1 LVIMVGIETKYKSV
15 RAIEITPDMDGR
27 EIRFAGWVHRIRDL
41 GGKKFVVL
49 RDGSG
54 LIQMTVSKDR
64 VSEDV
69 WRIVEELTPESVVAV
84 RALVR
89 KDPRAPRGVEIVP
102 LSIEVLSIAKK
113 PLPLDVSGKV
123 KADLDTRLKNR
134 PLDLRRLEMQAIE
147 RICDTALSAIRRY
160 LRSLG
165 FVEVFTPKIIAAAT
179 EGGANL
185 FPVFYFGRQAFLA
198 QSPQLYKELLA
209 GAFERVFE
217 IGPAWRS
224 EESDTPYHLA
234 EFISVDIEAAFMDYH
249 DVMNILEGV
258 VKEVIKEVEKK
269 NSEDLEILKWQLPEV
284 KDIPRI
290 SYEEALEELRRA
302 GLDIKFGDDIGTP
315 ELRVLHN
322 RLGYE
327 LAFITD
333 FPSSTR
339 PFYTKPRDD
348 RPELSESFDLV
359 WRHLEIA
366 SGSTRIHRKEQLI
379 EEIEKRG
386 LSVQSFEFFIKWF
399 DYGMP
404 PHAGWGLGLSRFL
417 LMLTGK
423 SNVKEVTLF
432 PRDKKR
438 LVP

>member
-1 LVIMVGIETKYKSV
+1 LFETKYKSV
-15 RAIEITPDMDGR
+15 RAAEISPDMDGK
-27 EIRFAGWVHRIRDL
+27 EVRFAGWVHRVRDL
-41 GGKKFVVL
+41 GGKKFVIL

-54 LIQMTVSKDR
+54 LIQMTVSKDQ
-64 VSEDV
+64 VSEEV
-69 WRIVEELTPESVVAV
+69 WKKVEELTQESVIAV
-84 RALVR
+84 KARVR
-89 KDPRAPRGVEIVP
+89 KDPRAPRGVELVP
-102 LSIEVLSIAKK
+102 IEVEVLSVAKK

-134 PLDLRRLEMQAIE
+134 PLDLRRLEMMAVE
-147 RICDTALSAIRRY
+147 RICDTALDVIRRY

-185 FPVFYFGRQAFLA
+185 FPVFYFGKQAFLA

-217 IGPAWRS
+217 IGPAWRA

-234 EFISVDIEAAFMDYH
+234 EFVSVDIEAAFMDYH
-249 DVMNILEGV
+249 DVMKILEGL
-258 VKEVIKEVEKK
+258 VKEVVREVKK
-269 NSEDLEILKWQLPEV
+269 RNADDLRILNWEPPEV
-284 KDIPRI
+284 KEIPRI
-290 SYEEALEELRRA
+290 TYEEALNELRKA
-302 GLDIKFGDDIGTP
+302 GLELKFGDDIGTP
-315 ELRVLHN
+315 ELRVLHQ

-327 LAFITD
+327 LIFITD

-366 SGSTRIHRKEQLI
+366 SGSTRIHRKEQLV
-379 EEIEKRG
+379 EELKKRG
-386 LSVQSFEFFIKWF
+386 LSVESFEFFVKWF

-423 SNVKEVTLF
+423 NNVKEVTLF

>member
-1 LVIMVGIETKYKSV
+1 MLVSTKYKDL
-15 RAIEITPDMDGR
+15 RAKDITPDLAGKLV
-27 EIRFAGWVHRIRDL
+27 RFSGWVHRIRDL
-41 GGKKFVVL
+41 GGKKFVLL
-49 RDGSG
+49 RDATG
-54 LIQMTVSKDR
+54 LIQLTVSKDA
-64 VSEDV
+64 VDECV
-69 WRIVEELTPESVVAV
+69 WKTVEELTPESVIYVVAEV
-84 RALVR
+84 KA
-89 KDPRAPRGVEIVP
+89 DPRAPRGVELVP
-102 LSIEVLSIAKK
+102 KSIEVLSLAKK

-123 KADLDTRLKNR
+123 KADLDTRLRNR
-134 PLDLRRLEMQAIE
+134 PLDLRRLESLAIA
-147 RICDTALSAIRRY
+147 RICDTVLETIRRY

-185 FPVFYFGRQAFLA
+185 FPVIYFGKQAFLA

-217 IGPAWRS
+217 IGPAWRA

-234 EFISVDIEAAFMDYH
+234 EFISVDIEAAFMDYN
-249 DVMNILEGV
+249 DVMNILEGLVKEV
-258 VKEVIKEVEKK
+258 VKEVQKR
-269 NSEDLEILKWQLPEV
+269 NSEDLEILKWSPPEV
-284 KDIPRI
+284 REIPRI
-290 SYEEALEELRRA
+290 TYTEALEELRRA

-315 ELRVLHN
+315 ELRVLHQ

-327 LAFITD
+327 LVFIKE
-333 FPSSTR
+333 FPSSSR
-339 PFYTKPRDD
+339 PFYTKPKEDD
-348 RPELSESFDLV
+348 PELSESFDLV

-366 SGSTRIHRKEQLI
+366 SGSSRIHRKEQLL
-379 EEIEKRG
+379 EEMKKRG
-386 LSVQSFEFFIKWF
+386 LNPQSFEFFVKWF

-417 LMLTGK
+417 LMLTGR

>member
-1 LVIMVGIETKYKSV
+1 LVISVGFETRYKSV
-15 RAIEITPDMDGR
+15 RAAEIDPSMDGV
-27 EIRFAGWVHRIRDL
+27 EVKFAGWVHRVRDL
-41 GGKKFVVL
+41 GGKKFVLL

-54 LIQMTVSKDR
+54 LIQMTVSKDQ

-69 WRIVEELTPESVVAV
+69 WKVVEELTPESVVFVKA
-84 RALVR
+84 RVR

-102 LSIEVLSIAKK
+102 MHIEVLSVAKK

-123 KADLDTRLKNR
+123 KADLDTRLRNR
-134 PLDLRRLEMQAIE
+134 PLDLRRLEMQAVE
-147 RICDTALSAIRRY
+147 RICDTTLSTIRRY

-217 IGPAWRS
+217 IGPAWRA

-258 VKEVIKEVEKK
+258 VKEVIKEVRRRNE
-269 NSEDLEILKWQLPEV
+269 EDLKVLKWDLPEI
-284 KDIPRI
+284 KEIPRI
-290 SYEEALEELRRA
+290 SYEEALEELRKA
-302 GLDIKFGDDIGTP
+302 GLDLKFGDDIGTP
-315 ELRVLHN
+315 ELRVLHS

-327 LAFITD
+327 LLFITD
-333 FPSSTR
+333 FPSAAR

-366 SGSTRIHRKEQLI
+366 SGSTRIHSKEQLVA
-379 EEIEKRG
+379 EIEKRG
-386 LSVQSFEFFIKWF
+386 LSVQSFEFFVKWF

-417 LMLTGK
+417 LMLTGR